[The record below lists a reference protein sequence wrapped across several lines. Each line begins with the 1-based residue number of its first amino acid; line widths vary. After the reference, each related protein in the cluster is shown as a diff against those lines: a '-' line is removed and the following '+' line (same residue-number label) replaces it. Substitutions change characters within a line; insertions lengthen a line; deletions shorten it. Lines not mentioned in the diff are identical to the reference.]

1 MLTTTAQGIGLK
13 MPTVTTAN
21 EEKNEQSRLSAFV
34 GAIAVADLVKSTLGP
49 KGMDKILQPMSDEG
63 GNNKIQITNDG
74 ATILNSVYVDN
85 GAAKILIDISKTQD
99 KAVGDGTTTVAVLA
113 GELLKEAE
121 KLVNKKTHPQI
132 IISGYRKARDKA
144 KEALLGLAIKSNQ
157 TDEEYRED
165 LVKIAQTTLSS
176 KLVTHEKVKFANM
189 VVDAV
194 LRLGENPSLDLI
206 QIIKKPGGTLSDSY
220 LDDGFILEKSISV
233 GCPKEKI
240 NPKIL
245 IANTPMDYDKIK
257 IYGSRVQV
265 DSVEKVAEIE
275 QAEKEKMKHK
285 VEKIL
290 AYGCDIFI
298 NRQLIYNYPES
309 LMGDKGVMVIEHADF
324 DGIERLAAV
333 TGGEIYST
341 FDNPENAVL
350 GSCEKVEEIM
360 IGEDKVIKFTG
371 CKNPKA
377 CTIILRGASAHL
389 LEEAERSIH
398 DALCVVSE
406 TVKAKEHEMIL
417 GGGHSEMKMA
427 QEVENL
433 AKTVKGK
440 EAICIESFAK
450 ALRMLPTI
458 ICDNAGLDSAE
469 IISNLKKEISD
480 GSTTAGLD
488 VNNGCV
494 GDMKEMGIF
503 ECLEVKKQA
512 LLSACEA
519 AEMII
524 RVDMTFTAPARQR
537 TDEESRPC

>member
-1 MLTTTAQGIGLK
+1 MLTTTTQGIGLK
-13 MPTVTTAN
+13 MPTITKN
-21 EEKNEQSRLSAFV
+21 GEEKNEQSRLSSFV
-34 GAIAVADLVKSTLGP
+34 GAIAIADLVKSTLGP

-121 KLVNKKTHPQI
+121 KLIEKKIHPQV

-144 KEALLGLAIKSNQ
+144 KECLETLGVESSEN
-157 TDEEYRED
+157 DEEYQNE
-165 LVKIAQTTLSS
+165 LINIAKTTLSS
-176 KLVTHEKVKFANM
+176 KLVTHEKEMFAKM

-206 QIIKKPGGTLSDSY
+206 KIIKKPGGTLSDSY
-220 LDDGFILEKSISV
+220 LAEGFILEKSIST
-233 GCPKEKI
+233 GCPKEKT

-275 QAEKEKMKHK
+275 QAEKEKMRNK

-298 NRQLIYNYPES
+298 NRQLIYNYPEQ
-309 LMGDKGVMVIEHADF
+309 LMADKGIMVIEHADF

-341 FDNPENAVL
+341 FDSPDKAKL
-350 GSCEKVEEIM
+350 GICEKVEEIM

-371 CKNPKA
+371 CSNPKA

-398 DALCVVSE
+398 DALCVICE
-406 TVKAKEHEMIL
+406 TVKSKVTCYGGGFTEMTMAKEVDALSNE
-417 GGGHSEMKMA
+417 
-427 QEVENL
+427 
-433 AKTVKGK
+433 VKGK
-440 EAICIESFAK
+440 ESICIEAFAR
-450 ALRMLPTI
+450 ALRQLPTI
-458 ICDNAGLDSAE
+458 ICDNAGLDSSE
-469 IISNLKKEISD
+469 IISNLKSEINS
-480 GSTTAGLD
+480 GKGFAGID
-488 VNNGCV
+488 VYKKCV
-494 GDMKEMGIF
+494 GDMKENGVY
-503 ECLEVKKQA
+503 ECLNVKKHA